1 MMSLFTHSVLNTV
14 LLLCVCVV
22 GYQAEIINTTTATAG
37 VIKGKTNTVF
47 IDDNNITIV
56 EYLGI
61 PYAEPPIG
69 KLRFQHS
76 ILKSGNAS
84 DVFEAFEYGPPCY
97 EFTPETPIVNHSED
111 CLSLNIF
118 TPSTNGTDNYPVM
131 IFIYCGAFLHGKS
144 SLYDGKRLAAY
155 GDVVVV
161 TMNYRY
167 GPFGFLSTGDSHA
180 PGNSGTIDQQTALKW
195 VKDNIDSFGG
205 NSSMVTIFGGSS
217 NPAGIMYHILFGNQ
231 SLFQRAISHC
241 GSVNGFWTQSTP
253 DQQFNTA
260 KRFAMALNCS
270 IPNNRRKAS
279 KEILNCLTLVK
290 AEDIWSIASE
300 PNIYSWVP
308 RFDLTKLNTIRW
320 PQAPHHMNKLKDV
333 YQGKDLLLGVNGY
346 EGHFRIESTFRDSLI
361 MMKNTSVP
369 GIRSL
374 FRHFVKGFV
383 AQMNIAPDA
392 NSLEAL
398 IDAITNL
405 YTNAEDPD
413 DLDFNLKQFTDF
425 LTDTLFVVPAYR
437 DAVSHAYM
445 NNQTKTYLYEYN
457 HVFPFRAH
465 KTIDD
470 WLNSPRHGG
479 VLGYVFGLPK
489 SLTTYLNT
497 TEDQI
502 NSQWP
507 FSKVVMDHWT
517 NFAKS
522 GNPNLPRNV
531 ETEWKEYTNNEQE
544 YLYFPESGNP
554 MTRKYI
560 RARLIT
566 FWQDYVPKLMNRTK
580 SSPTN
585 RECNPSS
592 STQASVN
599 IILLMNL
606 SFGVLLIFKNH

>member
-1 MMSLFTHSVLNTV
+1 MNPFFTHPVLNT
-14 LLLCVCVV
+14 LLLLYVCVV

-37 VIKGKTNTVF
+37 IITGKTNTVS

-76 ILKSGNAS
+76 ILKSANAS
-84 DVFEAFEYGPPCY
+84 DVFEAFNYGPPCY
-97 EFTPETPIVNHSED
+97 EFTPETPVVDHSED

-144 SLYDGKRLAAY
+144 SAFDGKRLAAY

-167 GPFGFLSTGDSHA
+167 GPFGFLSTGDSVA
-180 PGNSGTIDQQTALKW
+180 PGNLGTIDQQTALKW
-195 VKDNIDSFGG
+195 VKENIDSFGG
-205 NSSMVTIFGGSS
+205 NSSMVTIFGESS
-217 NPAGIMYHILFGNQ
+217 SPAGLMYHILFGNQ
-231 SLFQRAISHC
+231 SLFQRAISQC
-241 GSVNGFWTQSTP
+241 GSVNGFWTQSTT
-253 DQQFNTA
+253 DQQFDTA

-270 IPNNRRKAS
+270 VPNNRPEAS
-279 KEILNCLTLVK
+279 KDILNCLTLVK
-290 AEDIWSIASE
+290 AEDIWTIASK
-300 PNIYSWVP
+300 PNVYSWVP
-308 RFDLTKLNTIRW
+308 RFDLTKLDTIRW
-320 PQAPHHMNKLKDV
+320 PKEPHNMGELKDI

-346 EGHFRIESTFRDSLI
+346 EGHFRIESTFRDVLI
-361 MMKNTSVP
+361 MMENSTIP
-369 GIRSL
+369 GLRSL
-374 FRHFVKGFV
+374 FREFVQGLV
-383 AQMNIAPDA
+383 AQMNIAPDD

-398 IDAITNL
+398 IDAIMNL
-405 YTNAEDPD
+405 YTNVEDPD

-457 HVFPFRAH
+457 HVFPFNTH
-465 KTIDD
+465 HTIEE
-470 WLNSPRHGG
+470 WLHSPLHGG
-479 VLGYVFGLPK
+479 VLAYIFGLPK
-489 SLTTYLNT
+489 SLTTSFNT
-497 TEDQI
+497 TENLI
-502 NSQWP
+502 ESQWP

-531 ETEWKEYTNNEQE
+531 TTEWKGYTTNEQD
-544 YLYFPESGNP
+544 YLYFPETGNP
-554 MTRKYI
+554 KTMKYL
-560 RARLIT
+560 RAKLIT
-566 FWQDYVPKLMNRTK
+566 FWQDYVPKLIKRTK
-580 SSPTN
+580 SPPPNKGCET
-585 RECNPSS
+585 SS
-592 STQASVN
+592 STHASVN
-599 IILLMNL
+599 LILLMNL
-606 SFGVLLIFKNH
+606 SFGVLLFKNQ